1 MRGSGEL
8 EVVARQS
15 VFEIFGIP
23 SDDVYEIYSQIK
35 MKYDPTDGFNM
46 KPAEKYCRLTFTM
59 NSRLN

>member
-1 MRGSGEL
+1 MA
-8 EVVARQS
+8 VVARQS

-35 MKYDPTDGFNM
+35 MKYDSTDGFNM